1 MFGFS
6 TEEGKEVV
14 QLAGA
19 CFFVHQY
26 VPKSEERE
34 KDDQSEKII
43 VFCPNQICAKTIAT
57 KKQFTS
63 TDNIAAG
70 PVHMKRVTLDPST
83 WSSDELTVIEVMGA
97 DTLEKLMN
105 DEKYSGEADKEL
117 QKALI
122 KNDSDWILAMDK
134 WKLKEE
140 FLAGG
145 SYRAS
150 THLGPDD
157 RTFVSIE
164 NSNFQAK

>member
-1 MFGFS
+1 
-6 TEEGKEVV
+6 
-14 QLAGA
+14 
-19 CFFVHQY
+19 
-26 VPKSEERE
+26 
-34 KDDQSEKII
+34 
-43 VFCPNQICAKTIAT
+43 
-57 KKQFTS
+57 
-63 TDNIAAG
+63 
-70 PVHMKRVTLDPST
+70 MKRVTLDPST

-105 DEKYSGEADKEL
+105 DDKYSGEADKEL

-164 NSNFQAK
+164 NSNI